1 MRIFGGVARHRITP
15 LSLIAESLK
24 SLAVAG
30 LRFGGVEETDPSF
43 AGEGTRTL
51 KNVRNIPLILRPR
64 AYSRYSHKTV
74 LLGCIILNIHAGGC

>member
-51 KNVRNIPLILRPR
+51 KNVRNIPLILRPGPTPGIPIKL
-64 AYSRYSHKTV
+64 SLWGV
-74 LLGCIILNIHAGGC
+74 